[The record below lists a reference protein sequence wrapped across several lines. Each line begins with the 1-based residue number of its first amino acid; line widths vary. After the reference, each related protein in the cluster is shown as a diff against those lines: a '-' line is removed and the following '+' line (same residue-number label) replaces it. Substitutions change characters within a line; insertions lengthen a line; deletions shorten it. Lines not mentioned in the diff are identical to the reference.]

1 MTKLYPIM
9 FATDRD
15 SERATSIEDYQ
26 NTCTEF
32 IIDISKDYR
41 DWVERYQLPKDE
53 EVHRNADIND
63 TVRKTNEC
71 IFKFGNT
78 IKKIDIIMNDGIN
91 KMAET
96 TAGYPFQIDVSS
108 SSQKR
113 YILHERESIKL
124 NLRSYPRQN
133 RRVRVCNYDK
143 DNIFLLSSSNK
154 IDVKYSKSSF
164 ESSDLLDEFIII
176 NPIQFDK
183 EEVISITIKVE
194 ELENDVVKE
203 SRGYTTLL
211 ITR

>member
-1 MTKLYPIM
+1 M
-9 FATDRD
+9 FASDRD

-32 IIDISKDYR
+32 IQDLSKDYL

-53 EVHRNADIND
+53 QDQRNKEIDDIVRITND
-63 TVRKTNEC
+63 W
-71 IFKFGNT
+71 IFGFGNS
-78 IKKIDIIMNDGIN
+78 IRKIDIIMNDGIN

-108 SSQKR
+108 SNQKR
-113 YILHERESIKL
+113 YIIHEKKSIKL
-124 NLRSYPRQN
+124 NLRSFPRQQ
-133 RRVRVCNYDK
+133 RQVRICNYDK
-143 DNIFLLSSSNK
+143 DNVFLISSSNK
-154 IDVKYSKSSF
+154 IDVKYSKTSF
-164 ESSDLLDEFIII
+164 DPSDLLDEFIVI
-176 NPIQFDK
+176 NSNQSDD

-194 ELENDVVKE
+194 ELENEVVKE

>member
-1 MTKLYPIM
+1 M
-9 FATDRD
+9 FASDRD
-15 SERATSIEDYQ
+15 SERATSVEDYQ

-32 IIDISKDYR
+32 IQDISKDYR
-41 DWVERYQLPKDE
+41 DWVERYQLPKEQADQ
-53 EVHRNADIND
+53 RNNEIED
-63 TVRKTNEC
+63 VVKKTNEW
-71 IFKFGNT
+71 IFNFGNT

-113 YILHERESIKL
+113 YIIHEKKSIKL
-124 NLRSYPRQN
+124 NLRSYPRQM
-133 RRVRVCNYDK
+133 RRVRVCNYDN
-143 DNIFLLSSSNK
+143 DNIFLLSASNK
-154 IDVKYSKSSF
+154 IDVKYSKTSF
-164 ESSDLLDEFIII
+164 ESSDLLDEFIVI
-176 NPIQFDK
+176 NPIQFDN

-194 ELENDVVKE
+194 ELENEVVKE

>member
-1 MTKLYPIM
+1 M
-9 FATDRD
+9 FASDRD

-32 IIDISKDYR
+32 IQDISKDYR

-53 EVHRNADIND
+53 QDQRNKEIDDI
-63 TVRKTNEC
+63 VRKTNDW
-71 IFKFGNT
+71 IFGFGNT
-78 IKKIDIIMNDGIN
+78 IRKIDIIMNDGIS

-108 SSQKR
+108 SNQKR
-113 YILHERESIKL
+113 YKNNEKKSIKL
-124 NLRSYPRQN
+124 NLRSFPRQQ
-133 RRVRVCNYDK
+133 RQVRICNYDK
-143 DNIFLLSSSNK
+143 DNVFLLSSSNK
-154 IDVKYSKSSF
+154 VDVKYSKTSF
-164 ESSDLLDEFIII
+164 DPSDLLDEFIVI
-176 NPIQFDK
+176 NSNQSED

-194 ELENDVVKE
+194 ELENEVVKE

>member
-1 MTKLYPIM
+1 M
-9 FATDRD
+9 FASDRD
-15 SERATSIEDYQ
+15 SERANSIEDYQ

-32 IIDISKDYR
+32 IQDISKDYR
-41 DWVERYQLPKDE
+41 DWVERYQLSKDVE
-53 EVHRNADIND
+53 EQRNAEIDNI
-63 TVRKTNEC
+63 VRKTNEW
-71 IFKFGNT
+71 IFEFGNT

-91 KMAET
+91 KMADT

-108 SSQKR
+108 NSQKR
-113 YILHERESIKL
+113 YIIHEKKSVKL
-124 NLRSYPRQN
+124 NLRSFPRQQ
-133 RRVRVCNYDK
+133 RQVRVCNYDK

-154 IDVKYSKSSF
+154 IDIKYSITSF
-164 ESSDLLDEFIII
+164 ESSDLLDEFIVI
-176 NPIQFDK
+176 NPVQVDD

>member
-1 MTKLYPIM
+1 M
-9 FATDRD
+9 FASDRD

-32 IIDISKDYR
+32 IQDISKDYR
-41 DWVERYQLPKDE
+41 DWVERYQLPGDE
-53 EVHRNADIND
+53 RDLRNKEIED
-63 TVRKTNEC
+63 TVRKTNDW

-96 TAGYPFQIDVSS
+96 TAGYPFQIDVTSS
-108 SSQKR
+108 NQKR
-113 YILHERESIKL
+113 YIIHEKKSIKL
-124 NLRSYPRQN
+124 NLRSFPRQQ
-133 RRVRVCNYDK
+133 RQVRVCNYDK
-143 DNIFLLSSSNK
+143 DNIFLLSSSSK
-154 IDVKYSKSSF
+154 TDVKYSKTSF
-164 ESSDLLDEFIII
+164 DSSDLLDEFIVI
-176 NPIQFDK
+176 NPNQFDN

-194 ELENDVVKE
+194 ELENEVVKE

>member
-1 MTKLYPIM
+1 M
-9 FATDRD
+9 FASDRD

-32 IIDISKDYR
+32 IQDISKDYL

-53 EVHRNADIND
+53 EDRRNKEIGDIV
-63 TVRKTNEC
+63 TKTNDW
-71 IFKFGNT
+71 IFKFGYT
-78 IKKIDIIMNDGIN
+78 IKKIDIIMNDGIS

-108 SSQKR
+108 NSQKR
-113 YILHERESIKL
+113 YIIHEKKSVKL
-124 NLRSYPRQN
+124 NLRAFPRQL

-143 DNIFLLSSSNK
+143 DNVFLLSSSNK
-154 IDVKYSKSSF
+154 INVKYSNTSF
-164 ESSDLLDEFIII
+164 EPSDLLDEFIII
-176 NPIQFDK
+176 NPIQVDD

-194 ELENDVVKE
+194 ELENDVVME